1 LDNLDKLIFVSKNWP
16 NDPREGC
23 NSPSSLIELIEFG
36 ATLAE
41 KLDEYEREFSKD
53 ENLKL

>member
-1 LDNLDKLIFVSKNWP
+1 LLVKIGP
-16 NDPREGC
+16 MTRC
-23 NSPSSLIELIEFG
+23 TSPSSLIELIEFG

-53 ENLKL
+53 EILES